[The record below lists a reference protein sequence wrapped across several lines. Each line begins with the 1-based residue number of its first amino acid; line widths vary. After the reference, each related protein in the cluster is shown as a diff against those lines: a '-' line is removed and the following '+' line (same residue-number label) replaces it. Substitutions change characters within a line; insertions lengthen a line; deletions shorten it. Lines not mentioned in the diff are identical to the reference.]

1 MNTFIRSCRTQLVA
15 DTVAITFLLVV
26 QIVLV
31 YLLWMKD
38 HFFIPPELLIAGFI
52 ETVLVTL
59 FLQVVA
65 VVQLLLVTWGI
76 FGFCTHQAKSKGDKG
91 CRVDVKDL
99 FFGVLYIPFCL
110 SGAFLTAT
118 ASRPWS
124 TRPLE
129 GGAEIFVRTVPLTLV
144 VFTVI
149 PGVYVV
155 YHGSQ
160 SPLLRYPTRTT
171 RSSVSP
177 AALGTAR
184 IGIFV
189 GHDLKL
195 VVTGLLLLPLYILL
209 IMDLGKLMT
218 IITFVLATLTGAG
231 IIILLTYSKRTYPI
245 RGPGKRP
252 HAPSPLSQ
260 EEKQAKRAKAVAR
273 ATAKRLKKQRGH
285 IPEVCSPEDVRW
297 TDIVSLLG
305 QDVVDKAAEDGS
317 EFNSPFLFKSEV
329 ELEVKAI
336 SSNDLQV
343 RAWPNQTKRIRNP
356 GWLLSLSAFL
366 VNALN
371 AGDDERVNC
380 KYFSKC
386 GGCQYQML
394 SYETQLAFKR
404 NVVVKAY
411 KNYSGLPQSVIPEIQ
426 STIGSPLQYGY
437 RTKITPHFQAPPP
450 KVDRIAL
457 QAQVESGDKPDW
469 LQIGF
474 NIQSQNKVF
483 DIEECPIA
491 TPVLNRALPE
501 IFQNVVKTIHTYKKG
516 ATLLLRESLDTSVDP
531 DPNDTSKDTKLCI
544 TNNHASIRE
553 RVGGFLFEYVA
564 SSFFQNNNAIL
575 PALTSY
581 VREAIASL
589 YPDPNDSS
597 RPTHLIDTYCGSGL
611 FAITLSPDFSTVAGI
626 EISADSIL
634 YAKRN
639 AKLNGIAAEKMTFR
653 KGDAAE
659 IFKTVS
665 DFPPEK
671 TVMEELSGAYRPPR
685 KFNLVQQVAIG
696 F

>member
-1 MNTFIRSCRTQLVA
+1 MSSSKATEA
-15 DTVAITFLLVV
+15 
-26 QIVLV
+26 
-31 YLLWMKD
+31 
-38 HFFIPPELLIAGFI
+38 
-52 ETVLVTL
+52 ET
-59 FLQVVA
+59 
-65 VVQLLLVTWGI
+65 
-76 FGFCTHQAKSKGDKG
+76 K
-91 CRVDVKDL
+91 
-99 FFGVLYIPFCL
+99 L
-110 SGAFLTAT
+110 S
-118 ASRPWS
+118 
-124 TRPLE
+124 E
-129 GGAEIFVRTVPLTLV
+129 
-144 VFTVI
+144 
-149 PGVYVV
+149 
-155 YHGSQ
+155 
-160 SPLLRYPTRTT
+160 
-171 RSSVSP
+171 
-177 AALGTAR
+177 
-184 IGIFV
+184 
-189 GHDLKL
+189 K
-195 VVTGLLLLPLYILL
+195 
-209 IMDLGKLMT
+209 
-218 IITFVLATLTGAG
+218 
-231 IIILLTYSKRTYPI
+231 
-245 RGPGKRP
+245 GPGKRP
-252 HAPSPLSQ
+252 RAPSPLSQ
-260 EEKQAKRAKAVAR
+260 AEKQAKRAKSVAR

-285 IPEVCSPEDVRW
+285 VPEVCSPEDVRW

-336 SSNDLQV
+336 SSNGEGLAQSDEEDSKPWVVVVPFCLPGERVKCRVFKNDRMHSLADFMQII
-343 RAWPNQTKRIRNP
+343 RPNSVLRDNEK
-356 GWLLSLSAFL
+356 
-366 VNALN
+366 
-371 AGDDERVNC
+371 VNC

-411 KNYSGLPQSVIPEIQ
+411 KNYSGLPESTIPEIQ
-426 STIGSPLQYGY
+426 PTIGSPLQYGY

-457 QAQVESGDKPDW
+457 QAQVENDDKPDW

-531 DPNDTSKDTKLCI
+531 DPSDTSKDTKLCI

-581 VREAIASL
+581 VREAVASL
-589 YPDPNDSS
+589 YPDPDDPS

-639 AKLNGIAAEKMTFR
+639 AKLNGIVAEKMTFR

-671 TVMEELSGAYRPPR
+671 TVMVIDPPR
-685 KFNLVQQVAIG
+685 KGCDDLFIEQLLEFRPKVVAYVSCNVHTQARDVGKILKATQDSVEGEGKKYVLESLRGFDLFPQTAHVESVAILRLV
-696 F
+696 